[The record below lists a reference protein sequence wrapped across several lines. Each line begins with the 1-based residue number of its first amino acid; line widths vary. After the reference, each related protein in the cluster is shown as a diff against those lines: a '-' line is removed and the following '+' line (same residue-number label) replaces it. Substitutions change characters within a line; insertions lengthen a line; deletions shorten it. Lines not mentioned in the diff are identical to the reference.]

1 MAAPDWEADGVAL
14 LAELLWELVP
24 EETVE
29 GAERLLVPVGEV
41 GVADGTVL
49 GDVKLLATTVDVG
62 TDPVLVPPVEVEL
75 ATEVEEPSE
84 AVDPVELPPSVEDPT
99 TVELP
104 EPELPVIPLR
114 VKVPDQPW

>member
-62 TDPVLVPPVEVEL
+62 TDPVLVPP
-75 ATEVEEPSE
+75 
-84 AVDPVELPPSVEDPT
+84 PSVEDPT